1 MAEGLWMSFT
11 PVLAIREGRIGWRKR
26 ARMLCGSILTAD
38 LWIPRGRRAKY
49 SDEEIAQMI
58 AERKPLPEDYRSRVQ
73 LRDKRGYKERELDV
87 VGENK
92 TQYCLILR
100 QSNFNTLDF
109 SIILAVNPLDSN
121 QLFRLRRY
129 NGKSH
134 ERTNQIEGDTFYDFH
149 IHQAT
154 ERYQE
159 SGAREDTFAES
170 TGRYADFHSAL
181 RCLLED
187 CGFEAPQNTQASFFG
202 EFDL

>member
-1 MAEGLWMSFT
+1 MA
-11 PVLAIREGRIGWRKR
+11 
-26 ARMLCGSILTAD
+26 
-38 LWIPRGRRAKY
+38 AKY

-58 AERKPLPEDYRSRVQ
+58 TERKPLPEDYRSRVQ
-73 LRDKRGYKERELDV
+73 LHEKRGHKERELDI
-87 VGENK
+87 VGEHGHP
-92 TQYCLILR
+92 YRLILR

-109 SIILAVNPLDSN
+109 SIILAVSPPDSN
-121 QLFRLRRY
+121 HLFRLRRY

-134 ERTNQIEGDTFYDFH
+134 EHTNPIEGDTFYDFH

-181 RCLLED
+181 RCMLED
-187 CGFEAPQNTQASFFG
+187 CGFETPQGTQASLFG